1 MRYAILIV
9 GLILVGCASAPTT
22 GDTDVVSS
30 VLGKEARIAGD
41 ILPYGFPSTG
51 TLRYRE
57 GYVLSYDGRNRVPT
71 WVAERLNPKRL
82 ERKVPRMD
90 HNFMVDESLP
100 PGLRSTSEDYAGSG
114 YVRGRVAAAANHRND
129 AQAYRETY
137 LLSNVVPQLGDDFRM
152 SYWVHLEK
160 QIRVWGRDC
169 SDLYVVTGA
178 LYLAQLGE
186 DGKTRV
192 RYEVIGENKVAVP
205 THFYKVL
212 LREIDRKREML
223 AFVIP
228 HKALTLETPFS
239 NYLVSVDEVERLAG
253 LNFFRD
259 LDESVQNR
267 LEAVTP
273 KQIWG
278 GEQAKTEAGGGEGTS

>member
-1 MRYAILIV
+1 
-9 GLILVGCASAPTT
+9 
-22 GDTDVVSS
+22 
-30 VLGKEARIAGD
+30 
-41 ILPYGFPSTG
+41 
-51 TLRYRE
+51 
-57 GYVLSYDGRNRVPT
+57 VPV

-82 ERKVPRMD
+82 KREVPRMD

-100 PGLRSTSEDYAGSG
+100 EGLRSTSEDYAGSG

-137 LLSNVVPQLGDDFRM
+137 LLSNVVPQLGESFRM

-160 QIRVWGRDC
+160 MIRDWGRDC
-169 SDLYVVTGA
+169 SDLYVITGA
-178 LYLAQLGE
+178 LYLAQPG
-186 DGKTRV
+186 DGGKTHV

-205 THFYKVL
+205 THFYKVML
-212 LREIDRKREML
+212 CEKGKRRDML
-223 AFVIP
+223 ALLVP

-239 NYLVSVDEVERLAG
+239 SYLVSVDEVERLAG
-253 LNFFRD
+253 LNFFRE
-259 LDESVQNR
+259 LEESVQKK

-278 GEQAKTEAGGGEGTS
+278 GEPQKKEEGGSEETS